1 MGGSLPCYLAAPR
14 FCHWRDPMYAT
25 ERSEQ
30 VFPQPNECPR
40 CGFAAPA
47 GANFCGTC
55 GYPLVPPTA
64 RLPKTG
70 PLNRAPTVVPGANSQ
85 PECFKNDDRLVL
97 QFLPS
102 GICAT
107 LDMEQPTVLG
117 RGQLPD
123 DALYDLTPYNAVQHG
138 VSRHHCLLRR
148 QDNHLLI
155 ADLESL
161 NGTFING
168 HRLIPR
174 REYVLRD
181 GDRLV
186 LGSLH
191 ILVAFH

>member
-1 MGGSLPCYLAAPR
+1 MRPGVH
-14 FCHWRDPMYAT
+14 FC
-25 ERSEQ
+25 
-30 VFPQPNECPR
+30 VI
-40 CGFAAPA
+40 
-47 GANFCGTC
+47 C
-55 GYPLVPPTA
+55 GYPLVPPTT

-70 PLNRAPTVVPGANSQ
+70 PLNRAPTIVPEANTHAN
-85 PECFKNDDRLVL
+85 CFGNSDRLVL

-102 GICAT
+102 GVCVT

-123 DALYDLTPYNAVQHG
+123 GTLYDLTPYNAVRHG

-148 QDNHLLI
+148 QNDHLLI
-155 ADLESL
+155 ADLDSL

-168 HRLIPR
+168 HRLTPR
-174 REYVLRD
+174 REYILRD

-191 ILVAFH
+191 VLVTFHH

>member
-1 MGGSLPCYLAAPR
+1 M
-14 FCHWRDPMYAT
+14 
-25 ERSEQ
+25 
-30 VFPQPNECPR
+30 
-40 CGFAAPA
+40 
-47 GANFCGTC
+47 
-55 GYPLVPPTA
+55 
-64 RLPKTG
+64 
-70 PLNRAPTVVPGANSQ
+70 
-85 PECFKNDDRLVL
+85 

-102 GICAT
+102 GSCAT
-107 LDMEQPTVLG
+107 LDVQQPTVLG
-117 RGQLPD
+117 RGQWSD
-123 DALYDLTPYNAVQHG
+123 GALYDLTPYNAVQHG

-148 QDNHLLI
+148 QNGHLLI

-191 ILVAFH
+191 VQVSFCH